1 MNLNINIFKLT
12 DKDII
17 KNEYN
22 GDGKMSINMG
32 LDL

>member
-1 MNLNINIFKLT
+1 MDLNINIFKLT

-17 KNEYN
+17 KIEYN

-32 LDL
+32 L